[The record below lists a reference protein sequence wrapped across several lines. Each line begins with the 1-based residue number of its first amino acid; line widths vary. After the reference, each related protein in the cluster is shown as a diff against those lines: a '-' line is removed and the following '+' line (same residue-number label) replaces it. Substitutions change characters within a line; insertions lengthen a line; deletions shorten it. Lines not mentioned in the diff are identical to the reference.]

1 MGFRNFNKEHQE
13 WLLYDVG
20 FLAENL
26 KSKGWDHL
34 KAPLLTN
41 ITDLILF
48 VTGSLRSSWASL

>member
-34 KAPLLTN
+34 KAPSFTHIMYLMLS
-41 ITDLILF
+41 
-48 VTGSLRSSWASL
+48 VTGSLGSSPCG